1 MRIVKV
7 IGLASVVGALGLA
20 ACGSSEFAGK
30 VSAQCEAG
38 GKNGRFG
45 ADKYD
50 CACVGGAFDGALDAD
65 QKIIYLTA
73 RVEGSGSAS
82 DVEKGLKKTGADPKS
97 DNEGFRARLKAFI
110 EAENAAEA
118 KAEASCKKG

>member
-1 MRIVKV
+1 M
-7 IGLASVVGALGLA
+7 IGLGAVAGALGLA
-20 ACGSSEFAGK
+20 ACGSSEFAGT
-30 VSAQCEAG
+30 VAGQCEAG

-50 CACVGGAFDGALDAD
+50 CGCVGEAFDSALDAD
-65 QKIIYLTA
+65 QKIIYLIA

-97 DNEGFRARLKAFI
+97 DNEGFRAKLKAFI
-110 EAENAAEA
+110 EAENAGEA